1 MASQKVT
8 LTKNAEGAYVAACE
22 DAQLLDILT
31 TMVSADQAVTGAYGF
46 LQKGALIAGGMV
58 LQEYRRSGSL
68 NPL

>member
-8 LTKNAEGAYVAACE
+8 LTKNAEGKYVAACE
-22 DAQLLDILT
+22 DAQLADIAT
-31 TMVSADQAVTGAYGF
+31 TLISSDQAVTGTYGF
-46 LQKGALIAGGMV
+46 LQKGLLVAGGMI

>member
-8 LTKNAEGAYVAACE
+8 LTKNAEGKYVAATE
-22 DAQLLDILT
+22 DAKIMDVLT
-31 TMVSADQAVTGAYGF
+31 TLVSADQAVTGAYGF
-46 LQKGALIAGGMV
+46 LQKGALVAGGMV